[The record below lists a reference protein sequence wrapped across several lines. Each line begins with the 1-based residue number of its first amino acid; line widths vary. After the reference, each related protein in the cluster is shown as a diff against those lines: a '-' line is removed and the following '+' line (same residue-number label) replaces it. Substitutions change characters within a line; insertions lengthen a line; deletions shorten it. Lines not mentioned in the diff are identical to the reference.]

1 MTEDLTQLFSGVAY
15 RTASSLDRGFPR
27 QRQHGLLA
35 MFGWGVLLPLGMLT
49 ARYFR
54 QLDTCWFY
62 SHMAI
67 QATGYVIGIAAVVLG
82 FRINPARLNNI
93 DIHKAIG
100 IAVLAMASLQVWPGK
115 VNEPFSTGY

>member
-1 MTEDLTQLFSGVAY
+1 
-15 RTASSLDRGFPR
+15 
-27 QRQHGLLA
+27 

-54 QLDTCWFY
+54 QLDPCWFY

-100 IAVLAMASLQVWPGK
+100 IAVLAMASLQVCPGK
-115 VNEPFSTGY
+115 VNEPSPLATSRKQW